1 MALCGIYQMKIQA
14 NFILI
19 NNNLQRLINIIHLTK
34 TDAQTHHGRARSRE
48 L

>member
-14 NFILI
+14 KFILI
-19 NNNLQRLINIIHLTK
+19 NNNVNGLINIIHLTK
-34 TDAQTHHGRARSRE
+34 TDAQTHHERARSRE